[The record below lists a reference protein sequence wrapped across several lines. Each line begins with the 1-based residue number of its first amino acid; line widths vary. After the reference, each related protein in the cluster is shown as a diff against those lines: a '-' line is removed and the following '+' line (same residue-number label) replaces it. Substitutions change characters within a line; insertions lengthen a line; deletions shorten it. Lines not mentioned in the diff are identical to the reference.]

1 MEAEYCED
9 IQKIGNYKE
18 GVSSR
23 NIKKILGAYFE
34 DM

>member
-18 GVSSR
+18 G
-23 NIKKILGAYFE
+23 LGNKVYTQLMVWAT
-34 DM
+34 